1 MSLMFEPLRKY
12 ATFSGRARRKE
23 YWLWQLFMILLFG
36 ALMAWLIGSIG
47 PIPHGATPDEIAAR
61 AQGVPAATW
70 PITAIALASLALF
83 LPSLAVTVR
92 RIHDSGNSGWWILI
106 SLTAIGP
113 SAVFDARAERGAGRY
128 VERPAYPAVF
138 DLLSKRAE
146 HSRPVAVER

>member
-106 SLTAIGP
+106 SLTAIG
-113 SAVFDARAERGAGRY
+113 SLVILVFALIDGTPGPNRHGPDPKG
-128 VERPAYPAVF
+128 RPAPDY
-138 DLLSKRAE
+138 R
-146 HSRPVAVER
+146 

>member
-92 RIHDSGNSGWWILI
+92 RIHDSCNSGWWILI
-106 SLTAIGP
+106 SLTAIG
-113 SAVFDARAERGAGRY
+113 SLVILVFALRDGPPGPNRHGPDPKG
-128 VERPAYPAVF
+128 RPAPDY
-138 DLLSKRAE
+138 R
-146 HSRPVAVER
+146 

>member
-1 MSLMFEPLRKY
+1 
-12 ATFSGRARRKE
+12 
-23 YWLWQLFMILLFG
+23 MILLFG
-36 ALMAWLIGSIG
+36 ALMAWLNGSIG

-106 SLTAIGP
+106 SLTAIG
-113 SAVFDARAERGAGRY
+113 SLVILVFALIDGTPGPNRHGPDPKG
-128 VERPAYPAVF
+128 RPAPDY
-138 DLLSKRAE
+138 R
-146 HSRPVAVER
+146 

>member
-23 YWLWQLFMILLFG
+23 YWLWQLIMILLFG
-36 ALMAWLIGSIG
+36 ALMAWLNGSIG

-106 SLTAIGP
+106 SLTAIG
-113 SAVFDARAERGAGRY
+113 SLVILVFALIDGTPGPNRHGPDPKG
-128 VERPAYPAVF
+128 RPAPDY
-138 DLLSKRAE
+138 R
-146 HSRPVAVER
+146 